1 MLLYIALEV
10 GGEIAYMDEI
20 GVEKTKAMI
29 PNISIHEHLLFE
41 RTQEWQRMIEQQYL
55 QATLWV
61 PRCSVIRY
69 M

>member
-1 MLLYIALEV
+1 
-10 GGEIAYMDEI
+10 MDEI

-41 RTQEWQRMIEQQYL
+41 RTRKWQHMREQQDL

-61 PRCSVIRY
+61 PCRSVIRY